1 MSKNMSGPTIVT
13 GALLLALGIGF
24 YALAARGDSTPSV
37 TAAIPAFFGL
47 PILALGLVARNAL
60 RRKHA
65 MHGAAT
71 LGLLAAIGSLRSA
84 STWPLILTGQGDKVA
99 LPLASWETLLMFL
112 ICVAFVLGCVQ
123 SFRSARRS
131 V

>member
-13 GALLLALGIGF
+13 GGLLMALGIGF
-24 YALAARGDSTPSV
+24 YALAARHDSTPSV

-47 PILALGLVARNAL
+47 PILALGLVAL
-60 RRKHA
+60 QPTRRKHA

-84 STWPLILTGQGDKVA
+84 SQWPKILTGQEVP
-99 LPLASWETLLMFL
+99 LPLAAWETLLMFL
-112 ICVAFVLGCVQ
+112 ICVAFVFGCVQ
-123 SFRSARRS
+123 SFRSARRA